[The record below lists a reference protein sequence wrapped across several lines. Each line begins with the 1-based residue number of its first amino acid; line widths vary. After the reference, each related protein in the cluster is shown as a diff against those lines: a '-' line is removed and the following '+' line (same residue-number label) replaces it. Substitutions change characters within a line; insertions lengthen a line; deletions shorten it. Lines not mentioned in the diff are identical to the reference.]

1 MKKKNREPARSVREA
16 SSWLSVREALSWFP
30 RDCRPSGNTYHNEYW
45 REAGCSKF
53 ERSPGYWAAATI
65 KSVDLCFEKI
75 IGIYDRSPPG
85 EPVFLPNP
93 MYIEIR

>member
-16 SSWLSVREALSWFP
+16 LSWFH
-30 RDCRPSGNTYHNEYW
+30 RGCRPSENSYGDKYWSETY
-45 REAGCSKF
+45 SKF
-53 ERSPGYWAAATI
+53 ERSPGYWAATTI

-93 MYIEIR
+93 RYIEIR